1 MQKNKYNNLSI
12 YHYSNFIKYCN
23 NLLQIQNNIYSFII
37 NLTNLIFNKLKLN
50 SYMFINE
57 DLYEYWKHILNNI
70 INDIY
75 YPDYFKNIKMN

>member
-1 MQKNKYNNLSI
+1 
-12 YHYSNFIKYCN
+12 
-23 NLLQIQNNIYSFII
+23 
-37 NLTNLIFNKLKLN
+37 
-50 SYMFINE
+50 MFINE